1 MNKRTNSD
9 DVIIYKGSHQTVIL
23 THADFPSDEEFE
35 KWYHWS
41 RPVRA
46 VCVTA
51 INLVPEERPVQ
62 LDMFG
67 DENARMKRQKLET
80 CVDEIRARFGKRS
93 IYAASLMGDLHMPG
107 DGRHEVT
114 MPGMMY
120 T

>member
-1 MNKRTNSD
+1 MM
-9 DVIIYKGSHQTVIL
+9 HQMQL
-23 THADFPSDEEFE
+23 PYPSQSPMEIAQAGRVLLG
-35 KWYHWS
+35 KWYRWQ

-51 INLVPEERPVQ
+51 INLVPEERPAQ

-67 DENARMKRQKLET
+67 DENARIKRQKLET
-80 CVDEIRARFGKRS
+80 CVDDIRRRFGKRS
-93 IYAASLMGDLHMPG
+93 IFAASLMGDLHMPG

>member
-1 MNKRTNSD
+1 MM
-9 DVIIYKGSHQTVIL
+9 HQMQL
-23 THADFPSDEEFE
+23 PYPSQSPMEIAQAGRVLLE
-35 KWYHWS
+35 KWYHWQK
-41 RPVRA
+41 PVRA

-67 DENARMKRQKLET
+67 DENARMKRQKLEN
-80 CVDEIRARFGKRS
+80 CVDEIRSRFGKRS

>member
-1 MNKRTNSD
+1 
-9 DVIIYKGSHQTVIL
+9 
-23 THADFPSDEEFE
+23 
-35 KWYHWS
+35 
-41 RPVRA
+41 
-46 VCVTA
+46 
-51 INLVPEERPVQ
+51 
-62 LDMFG
+62 
-67 DENARMKRQKLET
+67 MKRQKLET